1 MCIYEQGLLTYSIE
15 EVASFPQPY
24 SFSLHS
30 FHSAVFFGNKSW
42 NFFEFPAAVPA
53 LDLAMLWPVLPSYFS
68 RCACYQALRIL
79 CGCNFHCSGQACL
92 LRCCDTEAEV
102 RFFSPFFPVHGN
114 LGRSCILLRDVY
126 KQHDWSIHQFCH
138 SASQVRICLCF
149 PTSVDLCFSFQLCIF
164 FGDFILRLIQV
175 LFFFLPFLWDT
186 GRWNYPLRR
195 SSLYL
200 SVGLILQCWSFLTP
214 GAIVWII
221 SS

>member
-1 MCIYEQGLLTYSIE
+1 MCIYEHGLLTYSIE

-30 FHSAVFFGNKSW
+30 FHSAVSFGNKSW

-102 RFFSPFFPVHGN
+102 RFFFRLFSPFMGISVAVVFSWGTFTNNMIDQFINFVIRPPRYEFV
-114 LGRSCILLRDVY
+114 SAFLLLLTCV
-126 KQHDWSIHQFCH
+126 
-138 SASQVRICLCF
+138 
-149 PTSVDLCFSFQLCIF
+149 SVFTCA
-164 FGDFILRLIQV
+164 
-175 LFFFLPFLWDT
+175 FFLVT
-186 GRWNYPLRR
+186 
-195 SSLYL
+195 LY
-200 SVGLILQCWSFLTP
+200 C
-214 GAIVWII
+214 A
-221 SS
+221 